1 MIRSLPA
8 AELWTNARLGHG
20 FTLDGGLSTAVLGD
34 FLRAS
39 LAADYDYG
47 ASEYPVSIHS
57 ILGRTVERLSSAF
70 SIQSSLQTR
79 LFGDEGDEDL
89 SRVGI
94 REVLDWLVDIGDV
107 ISVGDGGYY
116 PARTRYVVL
125 PAGGCALVSGSATV
139 ALSTELKIPSFPE
152 TFGRLLEAP
161 PEGPSPPQ
169 SFMDWLNLPQCGL
182 IAWAKEAYARP
193 LNPMVTDASA
203 WQVARFEPRVQFCP
217 PTPADCGPL
226 PVIARVKRER
236 PPGYDRYI
244 VRLRREGS
252 GYSTIAARELKFHE
266 CSRLMA
272 GLALK
277 RGKPFQIGAIPK
289 NGAELVVTTTVY
301 QLPEVKTLLT
311 FFSSHR
317 EAIKD
322 AKIAFTIPASC
333 TKQLGANLGALGV
346 KLTEGRHG

>member
-20 FTLDGGLSTAVLGD
+20 FTRDGCPSTAVLGD
-34 FLRAS
+34 FLRSS

-47 ASEYPVSIHS
+47 SSEHPVSIHS

-79 LFGDEGDEDL
+79 MFGDEGDEDL
-89 SRVGI
+89 SRVGL

-116 PARTRYVVL
+116 PARTRCVAL
-125 PAGGCALVSGSATV
+125 PAGGFALVSGSATD
-139 ALSTELKIPSFPE
+139 ALSRELGIPFLRE
-152 TFGRLLEAP
+152 IFGRFLEAA
-161 PEGPSPPQ
+161 PEGPFPPQ
-169 SFMDWLNLPQCGL
+169 SFMDWLDLPQSGL
-182 IAWAKEAYARP
+182 IAWTNEAYARP
-193 LNPMVTDASA
+193 LNPMVTEASA
-203 WQVARFEPRVQFCP
+203 WQVARFEPRVHFGP
-217 PTPADCGPL
+217 PTPADCGSL
-226 PVIARVKRER
+226 PVIAREKRER
-236 PPGYDRYI
+236 LPGYNRYI

-252 GYSTIAARELKFHE
+252 GYITTAARELTFHE

-272 GLALK
+272 GQALK
-277 RGKPFQIGAIPK
+277 RGKPFEIGAILK

-311 FFSSHR
+311 YFSTHR
-317 EAIKD
+317 EAISD

-333 TKQLGANLGALGV
+333 SKQLAANLVALGV
-346 KLTEGRHG
+346 KLRTGKV

>member
-1 MIRSLPA
+1 MIRSLPT
-8 AELWTNARLGHG
+8 AELWTTARLGPR
-20 FTLDGGLSTAVLGD
+20 FARDGSPSTAVLAD
-34 FLRAS
+34 FLRSS

-47 ASEYPVSIHS
+47 SSEHPVSIHS
-57 ILGRTVERLSSAF
+57 ILGRTVERLSTAF

-79 LFGDEGDEDL
+79 LFGDEGDDDL

-116 PARTRYVVL
+116 PARTRYVAL
-125 PAGGCALVSGSATV
+125 PAGGFALVSGSATD
-139 ALSTELKIPSFPE
+139 ALSREFEISALRE
-152 TFGRLLEAP
+152 TFGRLLEVA
-161 PEGPSPPQ
+161 PEGPFPSQ
-169 SFMDWLNLPQCGL
+169 SFMDWLDLPQSGL
-182 IAWAKEAYARP
+182 ITWTKEAYARP
-193 LNPMVTDASA
+193 LNPMVTEASA
-203 WQVARFEPRVQFCP
+203 WQVARFEPRVHFGP
-217 PTPADCGPL
+217 PTPADCAPL

-236 PPGYDRYI
+236 LPGYDRYI

-252 GYSTIAARELKFHE
+252 GYSTIAARELTFHE

-301 QLPEVKTLLT
+301 QLPEVKSLLT

-317 EAIKD
+317 EAITD

-346 KLTEGRHG
+346 KLREGRHE